1 MTIRIR
7 TQLMLLTAAMI
18 VATSQAQVPR
28 LTDPMPLDPQI
39 TLGKLA
45 NGLRYY
51 VRANRK
57 PEKRAELRLVIKAG
71 SILEDD
77 DQQGFAH
84 FVEHM
89 AFNGTRHFPKQD
101 LISFIESLGMRFGA
115 DLNAY
120 TSFDETVYMLQVP
133 TDKPETMDRA
143 LLILEDWAHNVSF
156 DPIEIDKERGVVME
170 EWRLGRG
177 AGARVRDKLFPILF
191 RGSRYAE
198 RLPIGKPEIIQGGKH
213 ELLKKFYADWYR
225 PDLMAVV
232 AVGDFDKATVEKL
245 ITAHFASIPAAARPR
260 PRAEYGI
267 PDRPQTVFATA
278 TDKETTTAG
287 VEVDTLLPAREQG
300 SVGVYRQ
307 KTVDR
312 LFAGMLSARF
322 SELAQ
327 KPDAPFIGAFVSRGS
342 LLGRTRDE
350 ATLSALVKENG
361 IERGLDALL
370 VETERVARF
379 GFTTTE
385 LDRQKQNVLR
395 AYERNVAEKEN
406 RTSDSRADEYVRNFL
421 ENETLP
427 TSDDEYALHKRFLPE
442 ITLAEINKLAREWF
456 PDHNRAVVVTAPE
469 KSGLMIPDQSRLA
482 AVIKAATAKDLKPYV
497 DTVAASVLL
506 EPLTTAGTIAKTT
519 TKEAI
524 GITEWELSNGVRVV
538 LKPTTFK
545 DDEIMFRATSPGG
558 TSLASDRDY
567 IPASSAVQVVTA
579 GGLGKFNAIE
589 LRKMLTGKVASAGPF
604 IGELEEGLTGASSRK
619 DLETMFQLIYL
630 NFTQPRADAIAF
642 GVQSAQAKTLLANQT
657 LVPERA
663 FFNMLTTT
671 RFQNHLRRRLPTPE
685 TIDEWNLDKSLAFY
699 KDRFADAS
707 DFTFVFVGSFDLM
720 TMKPLVERY
729 LGSLPSIRRKESWK
743 DVGVRTATGVV
754 ERTVEKGIEPKSVSA
769 IVFSGPFEYDQ
780 IHRVA
785 IRAMSEVLQMRLL
798 ETIREELGGTYGI
811 NASPGYQRFPMP
823 SYSITIQ
830 FGSAPDRANDLIKRV
845 FEEIELLK
853 ANGPTEKQ
861 VNDEKEALL
870 REFETNSK
878 VNNYLLNQLTL
889 KYQFGEDPAG
899 IWKIPDYYGQID
911 RVMIQDAAKRYL
923 DTSNY
928 VKVTLFPEK
937 K

>member
-1 MTIRIR
+1 
-7 TQLMLLTAAMI
+7 
-18 VATSQAQVPR
+18 
-28 LTDPMPLDPQI
+28 
-39 TLGKLA
+39 
-45 NGLRYY
+45 
-51 VRANRK
+51 
-57 PEKRAELRLVIKAG
+57 
-71 SILEDD
+71 
-77 DQQGFAH
+77 
-84 FVEHM
+84 
-89 AFNGTRHFPKQD
+89 
-101 LISFIESLGMRFGA
+101 
-115 DLNAY
+115 
-120 TSFDETVYMLQVP
+120 
-133 TDKPETMDRA
+133 
-143 LLILEDWAHNVSF
+143 
-156 DPIEIDKERGVVME
+156 
-170 EWRLGRG
+170 
-177 AGARVRDKLFPILF
+177 
-191 RGSRYAE
+191 
-198 RLPIGKPEIIQGGKH
+198 
-213 ELLKKFYADWYR
+213 
-225 PDLMAVV
+225 
-232 AVGDFDKATVEKL
+232 
-245 ITAHFASIPAAARPR
+245 
-260 PRAEYGI
+260 
-267 PDRPQTVFATA
+267 
-278 TDKETTTAG
+278 
-287 VEVDTLLPAREQG
+287 
-300 SVGVYRQ
+300 
-307 KTVDR
+307 
-312 LFAGMLSARF
+312 
-322 SELAQ
+322 
-327 KPDAPFIGAFVSRGS
+327 
-342 LLGRTRDE
+342 
-350 ATLSALVKENG
+350 
-361 IERGLDALL
+361 
-370 VETERVARF
+370 
-379 GFTTTE
+379 
-385 LDRQKQNVLR
+385 
-395 AYERNVAEKEN
+395 
-406 RTSDSRADEYVRNFL
+406 
-421 ENETLP
+421 
-427 TSDDEYALHKRFLPE
+427 
-442 ITLAEINKLAREWF
+442 
-456 PDHNRAVVVTAPE
+456 
-469 KSGLMIPDQSRLA
+469 
-482 AVIKAATAKDLKPYV
+482 
-497 DTVAASVLL
+497 VLL

-538 LKPTTFK
+538 LKPTTFR

-589 LRKMLTGKVASAGPF
+589 LRKVLTGKVASAGPF

-663 FFNMLTTT
+663 FFNTLTTT

-685 TIDEWNLDKSLAFY
+685 TIDEWNLDKSMAFY

-743 DVGVRTATGVV
+743 DVGVRTATGAV

-811 NASPGYQRFPMP
+811 NASPGYQRFPIP

-845 FEEIELLK
+845 FKEIELLK

-899 IWKIPDYYGQID
+899 IWKIPDYYRQID
-911 RVMIQDAAKRYL
+911 RAMIQDAAKAYL
-923 DTSNY
+923 DTNNY